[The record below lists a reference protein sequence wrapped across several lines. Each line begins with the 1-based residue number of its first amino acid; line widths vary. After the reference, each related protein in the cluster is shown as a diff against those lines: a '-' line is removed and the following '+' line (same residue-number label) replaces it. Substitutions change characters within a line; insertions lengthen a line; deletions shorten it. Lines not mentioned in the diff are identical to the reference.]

1 MKRTSKFIILMWLG
15 LPVLAAVDVWLIGT
29 SPVTRLFL
37 CGLEMCFLTA
47 GYLLGKQEYSK
58 KEALNDWR
66 N

>member
-1 MKRTSKFIILMWLG
+1 VRRASKIIILLWLSV
-15 LPVLAAVDVWLIGT
+15 PFFAAADVWLIGE
-29 SPVTRLFL
+29 SPITRLFL
-37 CGLEMCFLTA
+37 CCLEMAFLTA